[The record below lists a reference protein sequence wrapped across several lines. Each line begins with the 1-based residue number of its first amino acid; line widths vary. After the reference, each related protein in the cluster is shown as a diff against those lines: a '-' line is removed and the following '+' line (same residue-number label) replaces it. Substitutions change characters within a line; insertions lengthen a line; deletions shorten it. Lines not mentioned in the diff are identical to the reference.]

1 MRNLITEKI
10 RYILYAYSNNL
21 WEYIKIFLII
31 ISGSYSS
38 RKAKQLDWKYIE
50 DFWDFNYSQNQ

>member
-1 MRNLITEKI
+1 MGNLIREKI

-31 ISGSYSS
+31 ISGFYSS
-38 RKAKQLDWKYIE
+38 RKAKQSDRKYIE
-50 DFWDFNYSQNQ
+50 DFWDFNYYQNQ